1 MSSPKSQTVTS
12 KTEPWKEAKPY
23 FTGLYNKAVEAFN
36 STNKQTYGGDL
47 WAGPTARQ
55 TQANDALANNQ
66 WGQGAQDLR
75 QLGTDTAQGKYL
87 SHETNP
93 YLKGAV
99 DTAAGDITRR
109 YTESVLP
116 ALGSAAQRA
125 GAYGGSRQGIVD
137 SQAAGEYGRE
147 ANEAAQNIYYQN
159 YAAERD
165 RQMNAGG
172 LFNQANNLEQQQ
184 IQGLAGAGEQEQKW
198 QQGQLGENYQKYQ
211 MEQAAPW
218 AGIPELLSVLTG
230 GSFQSSSSTGPNPN
244 YMNPMQTAMGA
255 GSLLTGLM
263 DAFKTT

>member
-36 STNKQTYGGDL
+36 ATNKKTYGGDL
-47 WAGPTARQ
+47 WAGPTQRQ
-55 TQANDALANNQ
+55 TQANDLLANNQ
-66 WGQGAQDLR
+66 WGQGSQDLR
-75 QLGTDTAQGKYL
+75 QLGTDTVQGKYL

-116 ALGSAAQRA
+116 ALGSQAQRA

-165 RQMNAGG
+165 RQMNAGS
-172 LFNQANNLEQQQ
+172 LFNQANSLEQQQ
-184 IQGLAGAGEQEQKW
+184 IQGLAGAGQQEQQW